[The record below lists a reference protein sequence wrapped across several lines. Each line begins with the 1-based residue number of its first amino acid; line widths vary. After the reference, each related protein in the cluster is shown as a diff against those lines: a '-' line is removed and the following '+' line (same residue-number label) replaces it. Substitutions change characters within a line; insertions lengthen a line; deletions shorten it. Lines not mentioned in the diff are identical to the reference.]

1 MEKTVLQEI
10 SDLEKEITEL
20 KRTVRIG
27 TVTTVDVEGRKARV
41 AWANGIRSAP
51 LNVIQNGSGW
61 MPKVGDKAVSLHRPG
76 DDGDGFILGV
86 I

>member
-1 MEKTVLQEI
+1 MEKTISQEI

-20 KRTVRIG
+20 QRTVRIG
-27 TVTTVDVEGRKARV
+27 TVTTVDTAGRKARV
-41 AWANGIRSAP
+41 TWANGIRSAE

-61 MPKVGDKAVSLHRPG
+61 MPKVGDKAVSLHRTG